1 MQFRRFLPGAA
12 LSMVCVG
19 QAFAFA
25 PVPASE
31 QLEFRL
37 QYLQNLGRYQT
48 ARIEDEF
55 AGRSLS
61 IGTGW
66 TARIHPRTGMVH
78 MAMSMDG
85 AFDAAAGTITNEAA
99 AADAAREVIDLAAD
113 LLGTD
118 GSTVELRDVSTMPGK
133 WSVHFNQMVNGL
145 KVYTGEAFVLMDDA
159 GKVAAF
165 GSDFFPA
172 VHDLATTPRLSSSQA
187 LDAAAGALSAT
198 PRPASPATM
207 ELLYVPAPGDEMYEL
222 KLAYRVVFE
231 TDQPYGKWE
240 SFVDATTGT
249 ILARHN
255 YAHSINVTGT
265 SQGDVEDFG
274 YCDGVATK
282 PFENQTVN
290 VSGGNNDVTDDAG
303 AFVITHGGVT
313 PVTVTAQFLGPFI
326 NVNRYTGLGADA
338 TFSGPATPGTP
349 LTINW
354 TNTNSR
360 ADERDS
366 FFHTNRVHDFV
377 KAIDPTFVG
386 LDYAMPASVGR
397 TDGFCPGNAWWD
409 GNGINFC
416 EGTATYGNTGR
427 IGNVVYHE
435 YGHGVTQE
443 LYAANGSGDP
453 TGTGMHEGNS
463 DILANLVDRQ
473 PIIGLGFFLNDCA
486 SGIRNSDNNLQWP
499 QNVQG
504 QEDHAAGQVIAGF
517 VWDTWQS
524 MLSELPQAEADAAI
538 RHMWHFSRDLGV
550 PQDQQDQV
558 DWSFLADDDDANQ
571 GNGTP
576 HHEHLALGAGNHGFE
591 FLPFGVIITHL
602 PPNSTLDGSAGFD
615 IVANVQSTVTTIDPS
630 SVFLH
635 YRINGSSFSDVQ
647 MTVGNPNEYT
657 GHIPSI
663 SGGNSDVEYYISGA
677 DNAANVGTSPRQ
689 APAVLHNFDVA
700 HLRDNLESGVAEWT
714 VGAPGD
720 NATTG
725 IWGCMDPIGTAAQPE
740 DDATNAPG
748 VFAFITGQ
756 CSGPACGACGP
767 DALGCNDVDGG
778 TTTLTSPVYNLTGAT
793 SAKLKYQRWYSNDT
807 GGAPDSDFWVV
818 DVSNNGGS
826 TWTTVE
832 NTHVSDASWKTI
844 SVDIN
849 ALFGTPGQVR
859 VRFKAS
865 DLASGSLV
873 EAGVDELRILASF
886 TPTDVNDLTASVTP
900 LSFDLAQNQPNPFS
914 PMTRIDFAVPQKSS
928 VSLAVFDVSG
938 RMVRTL
944 TDGSREAGR
953 YAINWDGRD
962 EAGKRVSAGV
972 YFYRLTAGGESLTRK
987 MTVLK

>member
-1 MQFRRFLPGAA
+1 MHLRRFIPGAA
-12 LSMVCVG
+12 LTLIWAG
-19 QAFAFA
+19 QAFGFA

-37 QYLQNLGRYQT
+37 QYLQNLGLYKTVRF
-48 ARIEDEF
+48 EDEF

-61 IGTGW
+61 IGNGW
-66 TARIHPRTGMVH
+66 TVRIHPRTGTAH

-85 AFDAAAGTITNEAA
+85 AFDAAAGSITNDAA
-99 AADAAREVIDLAAD
+99 AIQAARGVIDLAAD
-113 LLGTD
+113 MLGTD
-118 GSTVELRDVSTMPGK
+118 GSTVEPRDVSTMPGK
-133 WSVHFNQMVNGL
+133 WSVHFDQKVNGL
-145 KVYTGEAFVLMDDA
+145 KVYTGEAFVLMDGA

-172 VHDLATTPRLSSSQA
+172 GHDLATTPHLSSSQA

-207 ELLYVPAPGDEMYEL
+207 ELMYVPAPGDEMYEL
-222 KLAYRVVFE
+222 RLAYRVVFE

-240 SFVDATTGT
+240 SIVDAMTGE
-249 ILARHN
+249 ILARQN
-255 YAHSINVTGT
+255 YVHSINVIGT

-282 PFENQTVN
+282 PFENQTVQ
-290 VSGGNNDVTDDAG
+290 VTGGNNDVTDDVG
-303 AFVITHGGVT
+303 AFVITHGGAL
-313 PVTVTAQFLGPFI
+313 PVTVTAQFLGPFC

-338 TFSGPATPGTP
+338 SFSGSNTPGNP
-349 LTINW
+349 LIINW
-354 TNTNSR
+354 TNANSR
-360 ADERDS
+360 ADERDM
-366 FFHTNRVHDFV
+366 FFHVNRVHDFM

-386 LDYAMPASVGR
+386 LDYAAPTSVGR

-409 GNGINFC
+409 GNGMNFC

-427 IGNVVYHE
+427 IGNVAYHE
-435 YGHGVTQE
+435 YGHGVTQFV
-443 LYAANGSGDP
+443 YQANGSGDP
-453 TGTGMHEGNS
+453 QGTGMHEGNS

-473 PIIGLGFFLNDCA
+473 PIIGLGFFLNNCTG
-486 SGIRNSDNNLQWP
+486 GIRNSDNNLQWP
-499 QNVQG
+499 QDVNG
-504 QEDHAAGQVIAGF
+504 QEDHSAGQVIAGF

-524 MLSELPQAEADAAI
+524 MLLELPQNEADNAI
-538 RHMWHFSRDLGV
+538 RHMWHFSRDMGV
-550 PQDQQDQV
+550 PQDQQSQV

-576 HHEHLALGAGNHGFE
+576 HHEHLALGASNHGFD
-591 FLPFGVIITHL
+591 FLPFGVVITHAPL
-602 PPNSTLDGSAGFD
+602 GSTNNGSSGFNV
-615 IVANVQSTVTTIDPS
+615 VANVQSTVAAIDPS

-635 YRINGSSFSDVQ
+635 YRINGSSFVDVA

-657 GHIPSI
+657 GQIPPI
-663 SGGNSDVEYYISGA
+663 AGGNSEVEYYISAA
-677 DNAANVGTSPRQ
+677 DNAANEGTSPQQ
-689 APAVLHNFDVA
+689 APAVLHGFDVA
-700 HLRDNLESGVAEWT
+700 HFADNLESGVAAWT

-725 IWGCMDPIGTAAQPE
+725 IWACMDPIGTAAQPE
-740 DDATNAPG
+740 DDATPAPG

-756 CSGPACGACGP
+756 CGPPQCGAC
-767 DALGCNDVDGG
+767 DLGCNDVDNG
-778 TTTLTSPVYNLTGAT
+778 TTTLTSPVYNLVGAT
-793 SAKLKYQRWYSNDT
+793 SAKLKFARWYTNDT
-807 GGAPDSDFWVV
+807 GADPNNDFWVV
-818 DVSNNGGS
+818 DVSNNGGT
-826 TWTTVE
+826 TWTNVE
-832 NTHVSDASWKTI
+832 NTNVPDHSWKTI
-844 SVDIN
+844 SVDLD
-849 ALFGTPGQVR
+849 ALFGTLGQVR

-900 LSFDLAQNQPNPFS
+900 SSFELAQNQPNPFS
-914 PMTRIDFAVPQKSS
+914 PMTRIDFAVPQKSN

-938 RMVRTL
+938 RVVRTL

-972 YFYRLTAGGESLTRK
+972 YFYRLTAAGESLTRK